1 MKSKA
6 GVAAKLA
13 EPTESARRPE
23 VLTYTVP
30 VAGRMVGLPP
40 SSSYEAA
47 KRGEIPTMRFGKSLR
62 VPKAKWDRMVL
73 GE

>member
-1 MKSKA
+1 MKTEPNA
-6 GVAAKLA
+6 MEVARTL
-13 EPTESARRPE
+13 EPE

-30 VAGRMVGLPP
+30 FAGAMVGLPP
-40 SSSYEAA
+40 SGSYAAA
-47 KRGEIPTMRFGKSLR
+47 KRGEIPTMRFGHLLR

>member
-1 MKSKA
+1 MKSKPDAAEVA
-6 GVAAKLA
+6 GPVD
-13 EPTESARRPE
+13 RPQSPE
-23 VLTYTVP
+23 DLTYTVP
-30 VAGRMVGLPP
+30 FAGGMVGLPP

>member
-6 GVAAKLA
+6 DCEK
-13 EPTESARRPE
+13 SRSPE

-30 VAGRMVGLPP
+30 FAGGMVGLPP

-47 KRGEIPTMRFGKSLR
+47 KRGEIPTIRFGKSLR
-62 VPKAKWDRMVL
+62 VPKAKWDRIVL

>member
-1 MKSKA
+1 MKAKPDAEA
-6 GVAAKLA
+6 GPIEKSQS
-13 EPTESARRPE
+13 PG

-30 VAGRMVGLPP
+30 FAGGMVGVPP

-62 VPKAKWDRMVL
+62 VPKAKWDRIVL

>member
-6 GVAAKLA
+6 DAAEVAA
-13 EPTESARRPE
+13 PTERSRSE

-30 VAGRMVGLPP
+30 FAGSMVGLPP